1 MLAARCEGLVNPMRR
16 DRTGVV
22 PRVLGGKSV
31 SGGMFDP
38 AYLSA
43 TVSAVSSRINVGV
56 GPAFIK
62 PRSRLRKWLPV
73 LLLLGAVG
81 CLVGAFFQFR
91 LSQEVRQA
99 TVILVIDASNSME
112 QTDVEPTRLAAAQ
125 NAARSFVDSVP
136 PGFRVGLV
144 TFADLPS
151 EDVRPT
157 LDRSQVDAAISSLAA
172 EGTPGT
178 VIGDGLVAALTSLQ
192 DEWDRNGEGPAAVL
206 LLTDGL
212 DSGSEVDPRT
222 AADRAGDLQVPVFT
236 VLLGAPQANDSGVL
250 NTVVLKDMAD
260 ATGAKTYNAQT
271 SERLT
276 EVYESLGSTL
286 STELAV
292 TDIGLPFLI
301 AAGVLGLLAGVVLVQ
316 GTDSVDWR

>member
-1 MLAARCEGLVNPMRR
+1 MLWR
-16 DRTGVV
+16 
-22 PRVLGGKSV
+22 KSV
-31 SGGMFDP
+31 TGGMFDP
-38 AYLSA
+38 AYLSD
-43 TVSAVSSRINVGV
+43 TVIAVSSRINVGI

-62 PRSRLRKWLPV
+62 PTSRFRKWLPL

-81 CLVGAFFQFR
+81 CLVGAFLQFR
-91 LSQEVRQA
+91 VSQEVRQA
-99 TVILVIDASNSME
+99 TVILVVDASNSME
-112 QTDVEPTRLAAAQ
+112 QTDVEPSRLAAAQ
-125 NAARSFVDSVP
+125 NAARSFVDAVP

-144 TFADLPS
+144 TFADQPS
-151 EDVRPT
+151 VDVAPT
-157 LDRSQVDAAISSLAA
+157 LDRTRVDAAISSLTA

-178 VIGDGLVAALTSLQ
+178 VIGDGLVQALDSLSA
-192 DEWDRNGEGPAAVL
+192 EWRARGEGPAAVL

-236 VLLGAPQANDSGVL
+236 VLLGQPEENDSGVL
-250 NTVVLKDMAD
+250 NTVVLQDMAE

-301 AAGVLGLLAGVVLVQ
+301 AAGAFGLLAGVVLVQ

>member
-1 MLAARCEGLVNPMRR
+1 
-16 DRTGVV
+16 
-22 PRVLGGKSV
+22 
-31 SGGMFDP
+31 
-38 AYLSA
+38 
-43 TVSAVSSRINVGV
+43 VSSRINVGV

-62 PRSRLRKWLPV
+62 PRSRFRKWLPA

-112 QTDVEPTRLAAAQ
+112 ETDVPPTRLVAAQ
-125 NAARSFVDSVP
+125 DAARSFVDSVP

-144 TFADLPS
+144 TFAEVPS
-151 EDVRPT
+151 VDVAPT
-157 LDRSQVDAAISSLAA
+157 LDRSRVEEAIGSLTA

-178 VIGDGLVAALTSLQ
+178 VIGDGLVAALRSLQ
-192 DEWDRNGEGPAAVL
+192 DEWDQNGEGPAAVL

-212 DSGSEVDPRT
+212 DSGSETDPRV
-222 AADRAGDLQVPVFT
+222 AASQANAQQVPVFT
-236 VLLGAPQANDSGVL
+236 VLLGKPIARNGVL
-250 NTVVLKDMAD
+250 NTEVLKDMAET
-260 ATGAKTYNAQT
+260 TGAKSYNAQT